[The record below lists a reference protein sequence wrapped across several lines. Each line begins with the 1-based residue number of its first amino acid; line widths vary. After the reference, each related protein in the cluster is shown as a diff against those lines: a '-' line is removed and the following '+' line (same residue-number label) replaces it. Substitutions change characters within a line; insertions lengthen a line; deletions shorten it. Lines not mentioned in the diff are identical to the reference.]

1 MSSPFPSPTAAGP
14 APVAGSAAAAS
25 PVASISLAVPTGGLS
40 AEVLGDIFDLAFHGS
55 IFEVRMQ
62 YSTRA
67 WNDAK
72 SSSHAWTEVA
82 FPPDPR
88 SLVPDEP
95 GVYVFVVKPDLFGL
109 PATSG
114 LLYVGKA
121 KSLYDRVGHYMSEI
135 NKRHALTKRP
145 HIWRMVNVWNGHLR
159 YLFTTTATV
168 TDAEDLEDR
177 MLDALLPYFNKEFP
191 AETSSRQRAFP

>member
-1 MSSPFPSPTAAGP
+1 MSSLPPSPAGSSIGAGVAPATSVAAVTVAVPAAG
-14 APVAGSAAAAS
+14 
-25 PVASISLAVPTGGLS
+25 LS
-40 AEVLGDIFDLAFHGS
+40 QEVLGDIVDLAFHGS

-62 YSTRA
+62 YSTKA
-67 WNDAK
+67 WHDAK
-72 SSSHAWTEVA
+72 GTNHTWHEVA
-82 FPPDPR
+82 FPPNPR
-88 SLVPDEP
+88 NLVPDEP
-95 GVYVFVVKPDLFGL
+95 GVYVFVVKPDLFGFA
-109 PATSG
+109 ATSG

-135 NKRHALTKRP
+135 NKRHSSTRRP

-159 YLFTTTATV
+159 YHFTTTATV
-168 TDAEDLEDR
+168 SDAEDLEER